1 MTYYYC
7 VIIDCAIERP
17 ITYDINNTITNATVD
32 YCFENL
38 NDLRKFIGARWFNGT
53 FTTDLSFSDSIK
65 RDKHIKDIIGE
76 MNKENN
82 KLIKSDKLSDNDSCC
97 HYMVFK
103 TTDINVIKDFD
114 MVIKRTKEMFLKKE

>member
-38 NDLRKFIGARWFNGT
+38 SSLRKFIGARWFNDT

-65 RDKHIKDIIGE
+65 RDKHIKNIISE

-82 KLIKSDKLSDNDSCC
+82 KLIKSDKLSGNDSCC
-97 HYMVFK
+97 HYMIFK

-114 MVIKRTKEMFLKKE
+114 TVIKRTKEMLIKK